1 MKGQIIIRT
10 MTPEE
15 CAGQI
20 DGASDDDI
28 CGVCVKTE
36 MVCTGYEKLEI
47 VRSLTQALEMTKT
60 DLLVLFAYLLSD
72 TDRKRKDITL
82 YGPNHGK
89 APASTD

>member
-1 MKGQIIIRT
+1 MKGQIIIKT

-20 DGASDDDI
+20 DGVSGDDI
-28 CGVCVKTE
+28 CGVCVETE

-47 VRSLTQALEMTKT
+47 VRSLTQALEMTMT
-60 DLLVLFAYLLSD
+60 DLLALFAYLLSD
-72 TDRKRKDITL
+72 TDRKRKEVTL

-89 APASTD
+89 TPAPTD

>member
-20 DGASDDDI
+20 DGVSDDDLR
-28 CGVCVKTE
+28 GLCVDTE

-60 DLLVLFAYLLSD
+60 DLPALFAYLLSD
-72 TDRKRKDITL
+72 ADQTRKEIVF

-89 APASTD
+89 ATAPTD